1 MNLVHMGILHGKGKV
16 LFRPCKFKIHVHLL
30 SDAQILTLHKAIV
43 THLSAMPYGPFHA
56 TTIILGIEEAKTQA
70 RREELMLPA
79 CFIHEVAQ
87 ISQPVEEPQP
97 PK

>member
-1 MNLVHMGILHGKGKV
+1 
-16 LFRPCKFKIHVHLL
+16 
-30 SDAQILTLHKAIV
+30 
-43 THLSAMPYGPFHA
+43 MPYGPFHA

-97 PK
+97 PKRLHINEQEYIDIDQEFNEFSESD